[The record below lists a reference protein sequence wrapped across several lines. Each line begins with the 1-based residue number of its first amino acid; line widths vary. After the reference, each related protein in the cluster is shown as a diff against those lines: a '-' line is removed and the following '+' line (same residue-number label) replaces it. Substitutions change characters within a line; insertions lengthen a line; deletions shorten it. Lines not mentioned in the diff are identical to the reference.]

1 MMMKLLFNNQLI
13 HNLSKLKNPQRS
25 IESKKVLNDILINKN
40 HKLKPSIYWDLH
52 NLAFKDNVDNQF
64 IKYTLFYISKS
75 DNQNLDFKLNFIRN
89 NFLSIKSELPSIPIN
104 IHHEFNNLEINL
116 SLIKW
121 LLTLNDQPSLDLAYN
136 LFKNLNSNNDISL
149 TYKSI
154 SIYCHLIAINFGKG
168 RLSIDFLNLL
178 LKQNLSDDTLKLSLI
193 DNLINKFTFDGN
205 QQSMRYLIDYLIKN
219 DFTGFNFDKLFQQL
233 VELNDNVYLLKLYL
247 YSINKYK
254 LEDEKALLQLSN
266 YLTEGNQ
273 TSKHKAFILNL
284 FEKDQLSSLSSKVNS
299 KILINLTK
307 LNQLDLITLLF
318 NHLIDKKKFNFL
330 KDSKMISSIVRVF
343 TKSQSVENI
352 NFANLVFD
360 YHLNN
365 TKPSDF
371 NHVQL
376 TTLARICLH
385 LNNPTAALEIFRHML
400 SRNIL
405 PDIKDINVV
414 LLLASQDSP
423 KVALNLLNH
432 AILRGLN
439 PSSETYGTLLNAA
452 FQSNDYQL
460 IDNLLVDLESRKID
474 ILPFTQVIVRY
485 FSKIGKNF
493 NHLLLNLD
501 KSDKYRPSKSL
512 LFDLIDDSLEKK
524 VHPHQTS
531 FLLNL
536 MAKYNYL
543 TSSKRHSIL
552 LKLIH
557 QYNLFDKFNH
567 HYHRSLLSLIDD
579 QSKFKIPDENS
590 HNMITFIAT
599 FSYLND
605 KVKLFNIFNRLNN
618 LPLSINN
625 IIEILDDMKITV
637 PKSALNVL
645 ASNLEQFNRNNN

>member
-52 NLAFKDNVDNQF
+52 YLAFKDNVDNQF

-432 AILRGLN
+432 AISRGLN

-485 FSKIGKNF
+485 FSKI
-493 NHLLLNLD
+493 D

-524 VHPHQTS
+524 VHPHQIS